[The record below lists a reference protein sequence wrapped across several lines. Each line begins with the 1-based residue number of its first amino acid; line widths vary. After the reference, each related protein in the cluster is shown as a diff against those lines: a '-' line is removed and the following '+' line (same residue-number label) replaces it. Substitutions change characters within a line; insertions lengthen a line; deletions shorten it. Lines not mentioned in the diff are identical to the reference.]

1 MTTARRSNRRIIIAP
16 YNMRVSAARE
26 IAEGVGGMRIY
37 PEGSRYQPRQSDII
51 INWGRSRLPEWPAVL
66 NRPENVRCA
75 INKAEAWATLQAN
88 NVPTVE
94 WTSHM
99 PLVEEWT
106 RDGGIVLCRQ
116 NLRGRGGQGISVI
129 NYHLTEWDGDT
140 SPDTYVRYFKKRRE
154 FRVHVWGNQM
164 IDLQEKRK
172 RRGADAD
179 RYIRSHDNGWI
190 FARQGVTCP
199 AAVSEAGVAAVRAL
213 GLQFGAVDIGWNE
226 HYQRPC
232 VFEVNTAP
240 GIEGTTVEKY
250 VQKIN
255 EIKELAA

>member
-1 MTTARRSNRRIIIAP
+1 
-16 YNMRVSAARE
+16 MRVSAARE

-51 INWGRSRLPEWPAVL
+51 INWGRSNLGDYGNGALCDVYNDRYAVQRAVNKLETYRLL
-66 NRPENVRCA
+66 T
-75 INKAEAWATLQAN
+75 EAG
-88 NVPTVE
+88 VPTVE
-94 WTSHM
+94 WTTDGA
-99 PLVEEWT
+99 VAYEWCSALPGPMDRVAGFART
-106 RDGGIVLCRQ
+106 HLT
-116 NLRGRGGQGISVI
+116 GRGGAGMVPIRGG
-129 NYHLTEWDGDT
+129 TEYGPEGDVWPRAPLYT
-140 SPDTYVRYFKKRRE
+140 RYFKKRRE

-199 AAVSEAGVAAVRAL
+199 AAVSEASVAAVRAL

-240 GIEGTTVEKY
+240 GIEGTTVSAY
-250 VQKIN
+250 VNK
-255 EIKELAA
+255 IKELAA